1 MVNQA
6 FLVGRLGKD
15 PDLRATQAGKDVC
28 TFSLATSDRYKSKDG
43 EWKDKTEW
51 HTIVVWG
58 SQARACSQYLKKGS
72 SAAVVGKIQYRSYEA
87 KDGQTK
93 FITEINASQVKFLSA
108 AGRPEEDEGEELF

>member
-15 PDLRATQAGKDVC
+15 PDLRATQSGKDVC
-28 TFSLATSDRYKSKDG
+28 TFSLATSDRYKSRDG

-87 KDGQTK
+87 KDGGTK

-108 AGRPEEDEGEELF
+108 AVGSADEQEELL